1 MRFKKQFSIPGLF
14 NLSIDIGTG
23 TGTGKSS
30 SHTSGNSET
39 ALEPKRELVEISL
52 NNLKRTETGQLFVDE
67 DLIIEEPQ
75 VLVNC
80 GYLPPLIVDLHGKN
94 KDYRLIYTSDFD
106 PSLYDVLD
114 PYQEL
119 ISLFKTLQITAYDEV
134 DLNQN
139 IMDSKFTEFGF
150 LGTKEEDDIWPSIVT
165 INPTLHRAIM
175 LNRAFSVINEIIVK
189 EERSEVTVN
198 LKLRSIKD
206 QITNEL
212 YHLNTEVQNEWI
224 RHSVRSISVWDA
236 SCITASSQGLL
247 FRDTP
252 IERLECLFETS
263 LSEDWSPCLVK
274 VVCQDQ
280 THLVMTVSNTDRK
293 RLFNQLYETGQ
304 FKEAIENFPSVY
316 FTESRWDIHTEAIL
330 NLERNLLL
338 HAKPCWEFNNEEEP
352 YLHRLDLWYEL
363 LFQTYISKTSAIIQT
378 R

>member
-23 TGTGKSS
+23 ESS
-30 SHTSGNSET
+30 NHPFGNSET
-39 ALEPKRELVEISL
+39 ALAPKRELVEISFD
-52 NNLKRTETGQLFVDE
+52 NLKRTETGQLFVGE
-67 DLIIEEPQ
+67 DLIVEEPQ

-94 KDYRLIYTSDFD
+94 KDYRLFYTSDID
-106 PSLYDVLD
+106 PSFYDVLD

-119 ISLFKTLQITAYDEV
+119 ISLFKTLQIKPYDEE
-134 DLNQN
+134 DLDPH
-139 IMDSKFTEFGF
+139 IKDSKFGLTY
-150 LGTKEEDDIWPSIVT
+150 LGNKEDADLWPSIV
-165 INPTLHRAIM
+165 IMNPLLHRAIM
-175 LNRAFSVINEIIVK
+175 LNRAFSIVNQIIAQ
-189 EERSEVTVN
+189 EERSEEKFNPTLN
-198 LKLRSIKD
+198 SIKN
-206 QITNEL
+206 QISNEL
-212 YHLNTEVQNEWI
+212 NQLNTEVQSEWI
-224 RHSVRSISVWDA
+224 FHCVRSISVWDA

-316 FTESRWDIHTEAIL
+316 FTDSRWDIHTEAIL